1 MINST
6 EYEDEMKDDKMS
18 GKSVIKFPN
27 NGRYEDNF
35 ENDKMDEFGKKAY
48 ADAKLKM
55 DILKMMNI

>member
-1 MINST
+1 
-6 EYEDEMKDDKMS
+6 MKDDKMS